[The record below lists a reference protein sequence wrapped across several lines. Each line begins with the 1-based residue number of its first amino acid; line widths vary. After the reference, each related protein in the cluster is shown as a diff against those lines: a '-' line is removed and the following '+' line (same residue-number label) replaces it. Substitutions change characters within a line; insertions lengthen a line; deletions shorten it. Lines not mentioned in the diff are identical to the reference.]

1 MRLRTNDNL
10 RPLRDVQLFLVGQT
24 FPAFPKSKDTKLGNF
39 NKQVQKLNLK
49 EKQVALSAHDYE
61 YIHVQRL

>member
-39 NKQVQKLNLK
+39 NKQVQKLYLK
-49 EKQVALSAHDYE
+49 QKQVALSA
-61 YIHVQRL
+61 